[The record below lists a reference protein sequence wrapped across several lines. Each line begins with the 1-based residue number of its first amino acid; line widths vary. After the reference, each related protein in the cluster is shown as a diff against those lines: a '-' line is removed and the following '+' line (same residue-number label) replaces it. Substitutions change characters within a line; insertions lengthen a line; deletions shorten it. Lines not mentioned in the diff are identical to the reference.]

1 MCVVSFTFK
10 YLPNIIQKFYTHVV
24 VRDACVLT
32 AWASDV
38 GSLLCRHRRTNPGSV
53 VRDGL
58 EVQGVGLVTANVRVT
73 HDAGN
78 IFFFFRWNSD
88 PVRRTCCSAWSR
100 WLFTVVLVTPAFGAL
115 PVLAVAVEQVGVKVT
130 AIEIRGNKRIELP
143 AIAGRLT
150 LKSGDPYTPEN
161 VRGQIKILYDTGFFE
176 DVQVET
182 ESGAGGVALA
192 FLVREK
198 PFITEI
204 VFDGNQAL
212 SDDKLKEK
220 ITIKSQAFLD
230 QLQAK
235 ESAEKIRLAYQGD
248 GYFNCRV
255 TPVVQTLDEDRKRLT
270 FFIKE
275 GDKARVKTVN
285 FDGLHAA
292 TKDEM
297 FKVMATREWIPWYGL
312 FTQLKLPSSFS
323 DAGVLK
329 REEMNNDV
337 ERIKEVLLNKGY
349 LNARVGLP
357 AVELSDEKKWFV
369 ITYAVMEGEPFTIG
383 EIGFRGNTVF
393 EEPELRQG
401 LKMKEGEIFQRQKL
415 RDEIARLNDLYG
427 GRGYSFADVSPNVI
441 PNTEDRTAAIILT
454 IKEGEMMRIRQ
465 INIHGN
471 EKTKDNVIRREI
483 RVDEQDVID
492 TPSLKRSFQ
501 RLNNL
506 NFFETVEILP
516 AQVGVDK
523 VDLNVRVKEKPT
535 GQFSV
540 GGGFSTLDRIV
551 AIADIT
557 EGNLGGNGWMG
568 RVRGQLGQ
576 QRTIGLI
583 TFRNPYVNDSLT
595 SMQLDVYRTAT
606 NYITYFET
614 KSGASVTLGRW
625 LSEYATGSVSLFAE
639 ELNFKNPLV
648 GICPNLFP
656 LVCSQLGYQT
666 TTGFRTTLARDT
678 RDFYMDPRTGWRAA
692 VGFDLGTPYLGGSNN
707 FYKYYLD
714 VIKYTPLPFDT
725 RLAIR
730 ARYGAAVGIE
740 GKPIPLTERY
750 FVGGINTMRGFV
762 FGRAGPVTT
771 NNSLLGAT
779 KQLIFNNDFVFTI
792 SADAKL
798 NGVIFF
804 DFGKGFKDDEP
815 LSLKLRKTAGL
826 EGRWISP
833 FGPLRA
839 AYGINLEPNPG
850 ERKGV
855 FEFTIG
861 SLF

>member
-1 MCVVSFTFK
+1 M
-10 YLPNIIQKFYTHVV
+10 L
-24 VRDACVLT
+24 
-32 AWASDV
+32 
-38 GSLLCRHRRTNPGSV
+38 
-53 VRDGL
+53 
-58 EVQGVGLVTANVRVT
+58 LVTL
-73 HDAGN
+73 
-78 IFFFFRWNSD
+78 
-88 PVRRTCCSAWSR
+88 TCEM
-100 WLFTVVLVTPAFGAL
+100 PI
-115 PVLAVAVEQVGVKVT
+115 VLAVAAEQAEVKVT
-130 AIEIRGNKRIELP
+130 AIEIRGSKRIELP

-150 LKSGDPYTPEN
+150 LKPGDPYTPEN
-161 VRGQIKILYDTGFFE
+161 VRGQIKIIYETGYFE

-182 ESGAGGVALA
+182 QPGAGGVALA

-204 VFDGNQAL
+204 VFDGNKAL

-235 ESAEKIRLAYQGD
+235 ESAEKVRLAYQGD

-255 TPVVQTLDEDRKRLT
+255 IPIVQTLDGDRKRLT
-270 FFIKE
+270 FLVKE
-275 GDKARVKTVN
+275 GEKARVKTVN
-285 FDGLHAA
+285 FEGLHAA

-312 FTQLKLPSSFS
+312 ISQLKLPSMVS

-329 REEMNNDV
+329 QEEMNNDV

-349 LNARVGLP
+349 LNVRVGLP
-357 AVELSDEKKWFV
+357 TAELDDEKKWFV
-369 ITYAVMEGEPFTIG
+369 VTYTVMEGEPFTIG

-393 EEPELRQG
+393 EDPELRQG

-415 RDEIARLNDLYG
+415 RDEMTRLNDLYG
-427 GRGYSFADVSPNVI
+427 SRGYSFAEVTPNVT
-441 PNTEDRTAAIILT
+441 PNTGERTAIVLFT
-454 IKEGEMMRIRQ
+454 IKEGEMMRVRQ

-492 TPSLKRSFQ
+492 TPALKRSFQ

-516 AQVGVDK
+516 AQVAVDK

-535 GQFSV
+535 GQFSL
-540 GGGFSTLDRIV
+540 GGGFSTLDRLV

-576 QRTIGLI
+576 QRTIGTI
-583 TFRNPYVNDSLT
+583 TFRNPYVNDTLT
-595 SMQLDVYRTAT
+595 SMQLDIYRTAT

-614 KSGASVTLGRW
+614 KTGASVTLGRY
-625 LSEYATGSVSLFAE
+625 LSEYSFGNVSLFAE
-639 ELNFKNPLV
+639 ELNFKNPAPGV
-648 GICPNLFP
+648 CDTVPIKFP
-656 LVCSQLGYQT
+656 LVCSQLGNQS
-666 TTGFRTTLARDT
+666 TTGFRTSFSRDT
-678 RDFYMDPRTGWRAA
+678 RDYNQDPRTGWRGT
-692 VGFDLGTPYLGGSNN
+692 VGFDLGTAYLGGSNN

-714 VIKYTPLPFDT
+714 VVKYTPLPFDT
-725 RLAIR
+725 RVAIR
-730 ARYGAAVGIE
+730 VRYGEAVGIE
-740 GKPIPLTERY
+740 GHPIPLTERY

-771 NNSLLGAT
+771 SNSLLGAT
-779 KQLIFNNDFVFTI
+779 KQLIFNNDFIFTI
-792 SADAKL
+792 SSEAKL

-804 DFGKGFKDDEP
+804 DYGKGFNNDEP
-815 LSLKLRKTAGL
+815 LSSKLRATAGL

-839 AYGINLEPNPG
+839 AYGINLDPNPG

-861 SLF
+861 TLF

>member
-1 MCVVSFTFK
+1 MVFVT
-10 YLPNIIQKFYTHVV
+10 
-24 VRDACVLT
+24 LT
-32 AWASDV
+32 
-38 GSLLCRHRRTNPGSV
+38 C
-53 VRDGL
+53 
-58 EVQGVGLVTANVRVT
+58 GV
-73 HDAGN
+73 
-78 IFFFFRWNSD
+78 
-88 PVRRTCCSAWSR
+88 
-100 WLFTVVLVTPAFGAL
+100 L
-115 PVLAVAVEQVGVKVT
+115 PVLAAVAEQAGVKVT
-130 AIEIRGNKRIELP
+130 TIEIRGNKRIELP

-150 LKSGDPYTPEN
+150 LKPGDPYTPEN
-161 VRGQIKILYDTGFFE
+161 VRGQIKILYETGFFE

-192 FLVREK
+192 YLVREK

-204 VFDGNQAL
+204 VFDGNKEL

-248 GYFNCRV
+248 GYFNCQV
-255 TPVVQTLDEDRKRLT
+255 IPVVQTLDEDRKRLT
-270 FFIKE
+270 FFVKE

-285 FDGLHAA
+285 FDGLHTA
-292 TKDEM
+292 TKNEM
-297 FKVMATREWIPWYGL
+297 FKVMATREWIPWHGL
-312 FTQLKLPSSFS
+312 ITQLKLPSVLS

-349 LNARVGLP
+349 LNARVGQP
-357 AVELSDEKKWFV
+357 TVELSDDKKWFV
-369 ITYAVMEGEPFTIG
+369 VTYAVTEGEPFTIG

-393 EEPELRQG
+393 EDPELRQG

-415 RDEIARLNDLYG
+415 RDEVTRVNDLYG
-427 GRGYSFADVSPNVI
+427 SRGYSFADVSPNVN
-441 PNTEDRTAAIILT
+441 PNMEDRTATIILT
-454 IKEGEMMRIRQ
+454 INEGEMMRVRQ
-465 INIHGN
+465 ININGN

-483 RVDEQDVID
+483 RVDEQDVIN
-492 TPSLKRSFQ
+492 TPALKRSFQ

-516 AQVGVDK
+516 AQVSVDK

-535 GQFSV
+535 GQFSI
-540 GGGFSTLDRIV
+540 GGGFSTLDQLV
-551 AIADIT
+551 AIADVT

-568 RVRGQLGQ
+568 RIRGQLGQ

-583 TFRNPYVNDSLT
+583 TFRNPALNDSLT
-595 SMQLDVYRTAT
+595 SLQLDVYRTAT

-614 KSGASVTLGRW
+614 KSGGSVTFGRW
-625 LSEYATGSVSLFAE
+625 LSEYVSGNVSLFAE
-639 ELNFKNPLV
+639 ELNYKNPQA
-648 GICPNLFP
+648 GICPDRFP
-656 LVCSQLGYQT
+656 LVCSQLGNQS
-666 TTGFRTTLARDT
+666 TTGFRTSMARDT
-678 RDFYMDPRTGWRAA
+678 RDFHMDPRTGWRAVA
-692 VGFDLGTPYLGGSNN
+692 GFDLGTPYLGGSNN

-714 VIKYTPLPFDT
+714 VIKYVPLPSDT
-725 RLAIR
+725 RISVR

-740 GKPIPLTERY
+740 GNHTPLTERY
-750 FVGGINTMRGFV
+750 FVGGINTIRGFK

-771 NNSLLGAT
+771 SNSLLGAT
-779 KQLIFNNDFVFTI
+779 KQLIFNNDFIFTI
-792 SADAKL
+792 SSDAKL
-798 NGVIFF
+798 NGVVFF
-804 DFGKGFKDDEP
+804 DYGKGFADNEP
-815 LSLKLRKTAGL
+815 LSSKLRKTVGL

-839 AYGINLEPNPG
+839 AYGINIDPNPG
-850 ERKGV
+850 EAKGA

>member
-1 MCVVSFTFK
+1 M
-10 YLPNIIQKFYTHVV
+10 
-24 VRDACVLT
+24 
-32 AWASDV
+32 
-38 GSLLCRHRRTNPGSV
+38 
-53 VRDGL
+53 
-58 EVQGVGLVTANVRVT
+58 
-73 HDAGN
+73 
-78 IFFFFRWNSD
+78 
-88 PVRRTCCSAWSR
+88 
-100 WLFTVVLVTPAFGAL
+100 VLVTLVCSVL
-115 PVLAVAVEQVGVKVT
+115 PVLAVAAEQAGIKVT
-130 AIEIRGNKRIELP
+130 AIEIRGNKRIDLP

-150 LKSGDPYTPEN
+150 LKPGDPYTPEN
-161 VRGQIKILYDTGFFE
+161 VRGQIKILYETGFFE
-176 DVQVET
+176 EVQVET
-182 ESGAGGVALA
+182 ELGTGGAGLT

-204 VFDGNQAL
+204 VFDGNKEL

-255 TPVVQTLDEDRKRLT
+255 IPVVQTLDEDRKRLT
-270 FFIKE
+270 YFITE
-275 GDKARVKTVN
+275 GDKARVRTVN

-312 FTQLKLPSSFS
+312 VTQLKLPSFLS

-329 REEMNNDV
+329 RDEMNNDV

-357 AVELSDEKKWFV
+357 TVELSDDKKWFV
-369 ITYAVMEGEPFTIG
+369 VTYTVMEGEPFTIG

-393 EEPELRQG
+393 EDPELRQG

-415 RDEIARLNDLYG
+415 RDEITRLNDLYG
-427 GRGYSFADVSPNVI
+427 SRGYSFADVSPNVI
-441 PNTEDRTAAIILT
+441 PNTVERTAAVILT

-492 TPSLKRSFQ
+492 TPALKRSFQ

-516 AQVGVDK
+516 AQVGPDK

-535 GQFSV
+535 GQFSI
-540 GGGFSTLDRIV
+540 GGGFSTLDRLV

-568 RVRGQLGQ
+568 RIRGQLGQ
-576 QRTIGLI
+576 ERQLGLI
-583 TFRNPYVNDSLT
+583 TFRNPYVNDSLM
-595 SMQLDVYRTAT
+595 SLQLDIYRTQT
-606 NYITYFET
+606 NYFTYREKKT
-614 KSGASVTLGRW
+614 GASVTFGRW
-625 LSEYATGSVSLFAE
+625 FSEYVSGSFSPFAE
-639 ELNFKNPLV
+639 DIKYSDPRSDAPALILNQI
-648 GICPNLFP
+648 GHQ
-656 LVCSQLGYQT
+656 S
-666 TTGFRTTLARDT
+666 TTGFRVSLTRDT
-678 RDFYMDPRTGWRAA
+678 RDFHMDPRTGWRTSVA
-692 VGFDLGTPYLGGSNN
+692 FSLGTSYLGGSND
-707 FYKYYLD
+707 FYKYTLD
-714 VIKYTPLPFDT
+714 VNKYTPLPFDT
-725 RLAIR
+725 RLSVR
-730 ARYGAAVGIE
+730 ARYGVVE
-740 GKPIPLTERY
+740 GLNTNSQSDPVPLTELY
-750 FVGGINTMRGFV
+750 FVGGINTMRGFS
-762 FGRAGPVTT
+762 FGKAGPVTSSFT
-771 NNSLLGAT
+771 LLGAASE
-779 KQLIFNNDFVFTI
+779 LIFNFDYIFTI
-792 SADAKL
+792 SSEAKL

-804 DFGKGFKDDEP
+804 DYGKGFAGSNVSFP
-815 LSLKLRKTAGL
+815 LRSAVGL
-826 EGRWISP
+826 EGRWVSP

-839 AYGINLEPNPG
+839 AYGINLDPNEG
-850 ERKGV
+850 EREGV

-861 SLF
+861 SIF

>member
-1 MCVVSFTFK
+1 MVLATLAC
-10 YLPNIIQKFYTHVV
+10 
-24 VRDACVLT
+24 DAF
-32 AWASDV
+32 
-38 GSLLCRHRRTNPGSV
+38 P
-53 VRDGL
+53 
-58 EVQGVGLVTANVRVT
+58 VRVVAAEQ
-73 HDAGN
+73 AG
-78 IFFFFRWNSD
+78 
-88 PVRRTCCSAWSR
+88 
-100 WLFTVVLVTPAFGAL
+100 VT
-115 PVLAVAVEQVGVKVT
+115 VT

-143 AIAGRLT
+143 AIVGRLT
-150 LKSGDPYTPEN
+150 LKLGDPHTPEN
-161 VRGQIKILYDTGFFE
+161 VRGQIKILYETGFFE
-176 DVQVET
+176 EVQVET
-182 ESGAGGVALA
+182 ELRAGGVVLT

-204 VFDGNQAL
+204 VFDGNTAL
-212 SDDKLKEK
+212 SDEKLKEK

-248 GYFNCRV
+248 GYFNCGV
-255 TPVVQTLDEDRKRLT
+255 IPIVQTLDEDRKRLT
-270 FFIKE
+270 FFVRE

-285 FDGLHAA
+285 FEGLHAA

-312 FTQLKLPSSFS
+312 ITQLKLPSLVS

-349 LNARVGLP
+349 LNVRVGLP
-357 AVELSDEKKWFV
+357 TVELSDEKKWFV
-369 ITYAVMEGEPFTIG
+369 VTYAVMEGEPFTIG

-393 EEPELRQG
+393 EDPELRQG

-415 RDEIARLNDLYG
+415 RDEVTRLNDLYG
-427 GRGYSFADVSPNVI
+427 SRGYSFAEVSPNVV
-441 PNTEDRTAAIILT
+441 PNTEERTATIILSV
-454 IKEGEMMRIRQ
+454 KEGEMMRIRQ
-465 INIHGN
+465 ININGN
-471 EKTKDNVIRREI
+471 EKTKDNVVRREI
-483 RVDEQDVID
+483 RVDEQDVIN
-492 TPSLKRSFQ
+492 TPALKRSFQ

-516 AQVGVDK
+516 AQVSVDK

-540 GGGFSTLDRIV
+540 GGGFSTLDQIV

-576 QRTIGLI
+576 RRQIGLI

-595 SMQLDVYRTAT
+595 SMQLDIYRTAT

-614 KSGASVTLGRW
+614 KTGASATLGRY
-625 LSEYATGSVSLFAE
+625 LSEYTSGTASLFAE
-639 ELNFKNPLV
+639 ELNFKNPAP
-648 GICPNLFP
+648 GICPDRFP
-656 LVCSQLGYQT
+656 LVCSQLGTQS
-666 TTGFRTTLARDT
+666 TTGFRTSLARDT
-678 RDFYMDPRTGWRAA
+678 RDNYMDPRTGWRGS
-692 VGFDLGTPYLGGSNN
+692 VGFDVGTPYLGGTNN
-707 FYKYYLD
+707 FYKYYVD

-725 RLAIR
+725 RISFR
-730 ARYGAAVGIE
+730 ARYGEAVGVD
-740 GKPIPLTERY
+740 GSPIPLTERF

-762 FGRAGPVTT
+762 FGRAGPVTNT
-771 NNSLLGAT
+771 NSLLGAT
-779 KQLIFNNDFVFTI
+779 RQVIFNTDFIFTI
-792 SADAKL
+792 SAEAKL

-804 DFGKGFKDDEP
+804 DYGKGFEDKED
-815 LSLKLRKTAGL
+815 LSTKFRKSVGL

-839 AYGINLEPNPG
+839 AYGINLDPNPG